1 MILERVLSSKI
12 LYEGRHF
19 SFKTD
24 VVELPNGRRTTRDI
38 VDHPGAVAII
48 PILPDGRIVLVRQ
61 YRYAV
66 KTDLLEIPAGT
77 LEKGEKPLDCAF
89 RELRE
94 ETGYEANS
102 MERLMSC
109 YVAPGYSSELIHF
122 YVASALRKAESHME
136 LDEAITVER
145 IEFEQVLNMIKENII
160 VDAKTVVGMLAYL
173 TCYLLKT

>member
-1 MILERVLSSKI
+1 LEKTLSSKI
-12 LYEGRHF
+12 LFEGRHF

-66 KTDLLEIPAGT
+66 QTDLLEIPAGT
-77 LEKGEKPLDCAF
+77 LEKGEKPLDCAL

-102 MERLMSC
+102 MEMILSC

-122 YVASALRKAESHME
+122 YVASALRGVESNME
-136 LDEAITVER
+136 LDETITVER
-145 IEFEQVLNMIKENII
+145 IEFDQAIKMIKERII
-160 VDAKTVVGMLAYL
+160 VDAKTVVGMLTYL
-173 TCYLLKT
+173 TYYPHKA